1 MSDGRRA
8 QRGRLVRERPTSPV
22 VVDASIAVQWL
33 APEPGS
39 GQAMRLLE
47 SQSMLL
53 APDFL
58 PLEVAN
64 ALCKKERRG
73 EMTPTQVEHALTNL
87 GTAGLILAST
97 APLLVR
103 AARLACEARH
113 SVYDCVYLVMALE
126 WNARLATADV
136 SLLRIGERLQ
146 LTAWRP

>member
-1 MSDGRRA
+1 
-8 QRGRLVRERPTSPV
+8 
-22 VVDASIAVQWL
+22 
-33 APEPGS
+33 
-39 GQAMRLLE
+39 MRLLD

-73 EMTPTQVEHALTNL
+73 EMTATQVEHGLTNL
-87 GTAGLILAST
+87 GTAGLILAGT

-126 WNARLATADV
+126 WNARLASADI

>member
-1 MSDGRRA
+1 
-8 QRGRLVRERPTSPV
+8 V

-58 PLEVAN
+58 PLEVAS

-73 EMTPTQVEHALTNL
+73 EMTLTQVEQALTNL
-87 GTAGLILAST
+87 GTAGLILTST
-97 APLLVR
+97 TPLLVR
-103 AARLACEARH
+103 ATRLACETRH
-113 SVYDCVYLVMALE
+113 SVYDCVYLVMARE
-126 WNARLATADV
+126 WNARLASADV

>member
-1 MSDGRRA
+1 
-8 QRGRLVRERPTSPV
+8 
-22 VVDASIAVQWL
+22 
-33 APEPGS
+33 
-39 GQAMRLLE
+39 MRLLE

-146 LTAWRP
+146 LTAWHR